1 MRFTR
6 PSVSRLVLP
15 PGKTEQIVF
24 DESLPGFGIRIRAGG
39 KRTWVAQ
46 YRVGRQQ
53 RRTTIGSVETVDL
66 EDARRR
72 AKEILAKVQLG
83 GDPQTEKSESR
94 SRAALTL
101 GPVADSYLEAYAA
114 DRLKPKTLADTRR
127 YLRVSWKPLH
137 GLPIGKIDRKT
148 VAAHL
153 AEIAKQSGQ
162 VTANRARA
170 SLSAVFSWAMREG
183 IAEANPVIGT
193 NRAADEVSR
202 DRVLSDDELAA
213 VWKACSDDDYGRIVR
228 LLILTGQRR
237 EEVGGV
243 TGSEIDFARA
253 RWILP
258 RERTKNGLPH
268 EVPLSGAAIAIL
280 RAAPYS
286 SSRDQLFGEGRG
298 SFQGW
303 SKAKTALDRRI
314 RANGLSIMPWRLHD
328 LRRTTATR
336 MAELGILPHVVE
348 AVLNHISGHRAGVAG
363 VYNRAL
369 YSDEKR
375 TALNTWA
382 AFVSSIVQERLPAV
396 SVAVAPD
403 NVQSPETTPDLCAVG
418 CG

>member
-153 AEIAKQSGQ
+153 AEIAKQSGK

-268 EVPLSGAAIAIL
+268 EVPLSGA
-280 RAAPYS
+280 RS
-286 SSRDQLFGEGRG
+286 SEL
-298 SFQGW
+298 
-303 SKAKTALDRRI
+303 RRI
-314 RANGLSIMPWRLHD
+314 RALVTSSLAKGVGHSRAGAKRKLRWTEEFVPMAYRSCRGACMISVELPLLAWRNSEFSLTW
-328 LRRTTATR
+328 LRPYSTTSLAIGQELLGSTTEPSTR
-336 MAELGILPHVVE
+336 MRSELPSTLGQL
-348 AVLNHISGHRAGVAG
+348 L
-363 VYNRAL
+363 
-369 YSDEKR
+369 
-375 TALNTWA
+375 
-382 AFVSSIVQERLPAV
+382 
-396 SVAVAPD
+396 
-403 NVQSPETTPDLCAVG
+403 
-418 CG
+418 